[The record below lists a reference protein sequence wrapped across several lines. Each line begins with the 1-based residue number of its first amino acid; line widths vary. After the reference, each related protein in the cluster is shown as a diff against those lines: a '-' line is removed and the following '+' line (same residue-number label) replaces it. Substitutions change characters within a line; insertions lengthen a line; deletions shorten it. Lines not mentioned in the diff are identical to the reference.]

1 MLKTPSTPQQQN
13 SRSGQDISIRARQSL
28 SSQKLPQLPSNQ
40 SNNQPSNSNNSSL
53 QQSNHNSYN
62 LFSTTSFSRRPENWT
77 KKNILSQNL
86 LQSNNE
92 SGITSDPFSYSFLKN
107 SKQASSNLSQSSF
120 FSNSN
125 KENNQNNFPFKNPQK
140 EDTNSIYSK
149 SMKERI
155 KEFGN
160 PLRGPVVVEMFTHY
174 TYFVI
179 VLAVAWATSW
189 DRNIRLYMGLM
200 YYHVAILTL
209 QLTRI
214 IFSKRPNSVIPVYMS
229 LIPFAALIAL
239 SRNTHQ
245 IVMILW
251 YISFLLV
258 CLQIGSN
265 SFRKHFILY
274 SILFNSIYLLVCWWM
289 ANFYTNDCNSA
300 LCGVA
305 LKPTINVKYEVV
317 LVLACG
323 IIMGTCMMLEKF
335 IHLNA
340 IALLEREN
348 YMRQLYFANIDL
360 KKQLRLDNN
369 KNQVD
374 LEAPLTKATQI
385 LKSVKDSG
393 EVDESVSRE
402 IELIISLLTSDQ
414 LYSPDIYQKPADS
427 EVHGWLNDM
436 LLPNQRNDAAIHTR
450 GIEGAV
456 VNKKNN
462 AIASADDLK
471 NVTHYQEEVQLTQK
485 DRKMF
490 QSMAGIE
497 NNPAYDVHEIETN
510 SNGQSLY
517 YFSWFLFRKLGFF
530 KKFKIREEKFL
541 NFLKKIQSGYIK
553 ENPYHNSTHATDV
566 THAMYYYISRKRI
579 WEFLT
584 PEEQIAAI
592 IAPMIHDYAHPG
604 VNNAYLVSVVDPL
617 AIRYSDQSVLEN
629 FHCSTVFE
637 IMLQEDY
644 NFLENLTL
652 EERKPIREMVISMVL
667 ATDMTFHFEWVG
679 KFKTKMSGN
688 GLNLEQKLDRKLLL
702 NMAIK
707 CADVNNPSKPLEQ
720 SKNWTE
726 LVMEEFYRQGD
737 REREKGVPISMFY
750 DRNNPDV
757 PKCQIGFIDYIVY
770 PIFETWQMFMEEDV
784 KVHIENVM
792 MNKGYWKKLLDQNLV
807 QKKLESEKQTIPLT
821 QSVIDKST
829 PDSMKRNLS
838 SREITNEMG
847 SEYHKLNGKSNSEN
861 LGSISK
867 LNQKLGSTEHISRLF
882 SKEIINNSS
891 SSVNSASNKFQK

>member
-1 MLKTPSTPQQQN
+1 PANSQQQN
-13 SRSGQDISIRARQSL
+13 NRSGQDISSRARQSL
-28 SSQKLPQLPSNQ
+28 SSQRLPQLPSLNNQ
-40 SNNQPSNSNNSSL
+40 SQIQGNTSSLLHTNYNSSIIV
-53 QQSNHNSYN
+53 N
-62 LFSTTSFSRRPENWT
+62 STTFQRRPENWT

-86 LQSNNE
+86 LPNNE
-92 SGITSDPFSYSFLKN
+92 SGTGSDPSPSLHLKN
-107 SKQASSNLSQSSF
+107 SKHALGNLSQSSF
-120 FSNSN
+120 FSN
-125 KENNQNNFPFKNPQK
+125 KESGQLNSSFPFRNPQK
-140 EDTNSIYSK
+140 DETNSVYSK
-149 SMKERI
+149 SMKERL
-155 KEFGN
+155 KEFGH
-160 PLRGPVVVEMFTHY
+160 PLRGPVVLQMFTHY
-174 TYFVI
+174 TYFLV
-179 VLAVAWATSW
+179 VLGVAYGTAW
-189 DRNIRLYMGLM
+189 DKNIRFYMGLM

-209 QLTRI
+209 QLTRV
-214 IFSKRPNSVIPVYMS
+214 IFSIRPNSVIPVYMS
-229 LIPFAALIAL
+229 LLPFAGLIAL

-265 SFRKHFILY
+265 SFRKHFVMY
-274 SILFNSIYLLVCWWM
+274 SILFNVIYLLVCWWM
-289 ANFYTNDCNSA
+289 AIFYTDNCSSA

-305 LKPTINVKYEVV
+305 LKPSINVKYELV

-323 IIMGTCMMLEKF
+323 VIIGTYLMLEKF

-340 IALLEREN
+340 IALLEREQ
-348 YMRQLYFANIDL
+348 YMRQLYYANIDL

-393 EVDESVSRE
+393 EVDENICKE
-402 IELIISLLTSDQ
+402 IELIIALLTSDQ

-436 LLPNQRNDAAIHTR
+436 LLPNQRNQAAINTR
-450 GIEGAV
+450 GNDGA
-456 VNKKNN
+456 NASKKELLP
-462 AIASADDLK
+462 SVEDLK
-471 NVTHYQEEVQLTQK
+471 KVTKYQEEVQLTQK

-497 NNPAYDVHEIETN
+497 NNPAYDVHEIEIN

-541 NFLKKIQSGYIK
+541 NFLKKIQDGYIN
-553 ENPYHNSTHATDV
+553 ENPYHNSIHATDV

-579 WEFLT
+579 WDFLT

-637 IMLQEDY
+637 IMLQDDY

-652 EERKPIREMVISMVL
+652 EERKPIRDMIISMVL
-667 ATDMTFHFEWVG
+667 ATDMTYHFDWVG

-688 GLNLEQKLDRKLLL
+688 GLNLEQKVDRKLLL

-720 SKNWTE
+720 SQNWTE

-737 REREKGVPISMFY
+737 RERENGVPISMFY

-757 PKCQIGFIDYIVY
+757 PKCQLGFIDYIVY
-770 PIFETWQMFMEEDV
+770 PIFETWKLFMEEDV
-784 KVHIENVM
+784 KVHMENVL
-792 MNKGYWKKLLDQNLV
+792 MNKVYWKKLFDENLA
-807 QKKLESEKQTIPLT
+807 KKMIQP
-821 QSVIDKST
+821 QSQFEVVTNADKVNNTSGQ
-829 PDSMKRNLS
+829 S
-838 SREITNEMG
+838 SRDVLEKSSNGIG
-847 SEYHKLNGKSNSEN
+847 SNGKSTSGGN
-861 LGSISK
+861 LGSCSK
-867 LNQKLGSTEHISRLF
+867 LNQKLGSKEQIGKHLSREVF
-882 SKEIINNSS
+882 HNSS
-891 SSVNSASNKFQK
+891 SSINSASNKFQK